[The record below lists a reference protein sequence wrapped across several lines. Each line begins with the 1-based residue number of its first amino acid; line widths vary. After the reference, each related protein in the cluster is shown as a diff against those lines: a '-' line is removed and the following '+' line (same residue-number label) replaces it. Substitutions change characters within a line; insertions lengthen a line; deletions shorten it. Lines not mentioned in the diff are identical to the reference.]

1 MAPMEQQDPAD
12 RGPGA
17 GPTYLG
23 DEDRLAALAV
33 RFEEQRRRLE
43 AIGYRTL
50 GDLASAQDAVQE
62 TWVRLQRLP
71 AAEVAAIRNLPG
83 WLTTVLGRVSLDL
96 LRGRA
101 RRAESADAI
110 ELPDPAP
117 AADPAGTAEQDDAV
131 SSAMLVVM
139 ELLRPAERI
148 SFVLHDMFSVPFEEI
163 GLVLDRPT
171 ATARQLASRGRRR
184 VRGATTSSHDH
195 AAQRA
200 AVDAF
205 LIAAREGRFED
216 LLAVLDPDVVMRAD
230 EIVVAAS
237 RRAAEQG
244 APQFA
249 DDLHGAEA
257 VAAVFS
263 GHAEEASRA
272 EVDGTAGGAWAP
284 NGIARSAFAFAFADG
299 RITEVEIIGDPE
311 LLAATTVRLLPDP
324 GP

>member
-1 MAPMEQQDPAD
+1 MTPIEQVVPTN
-12 RGPGA
+12 RGTGERLAHPSEA
-17 GPTYLG
+17 
-23 DEDRLAALAV
+23 DRLATLAV

-50 GDLASAQDAVQE
+50 GELASAQDAVQE

-71 AAEVAAIRNLPG
+71 ADEVATIRNLPG

-96 LRGRA
+96 LRARA
-101 RRAESADAI
+101 RRAESADTT
-110 ELPDPAP
+110 ELPDLSPAT
-117 AADPAGTAEQDDAV
+117 DPVGTAEQDDAV

-163 GLVLDRPT
+163 GLVLDRPA

-184 VRGATTSSHDH
+184 VRGATTSSHDQ

-272 EVDGTAGGAWAP
+272 EIDGTPGGAWAP
-284 NGIARSAFAFAFADG
+284 DGTPRSAFAFGFADG
-299 RITEVEIIGDPE
+299 LITEVEIIGDPE
-311 LLAATTVRLLPDP
+311 QLSATLVRLLPDP